1 MILSILKKIIG
12 SKNNRDLRR
21 IRKTVAEINSLE
33 ESLKLFS
40 DKDLREKTNQ
50 FRDRLASGEQLDE
63 MLAEAFATVRETSRR
78 VLAMRHFDVQLIGG
92 ITLHEG
98 RIAEMRTGEGKT
110 LAATLSAYLN
120 ALPAK
125 GVHIITVNDYLAK
138 RDAQWMLPLYRA
150 LGLSLGVIQS
160 HRGGNEASSFY
171 CSADDENGLTVST
184 RKEAYAADIT
194 YGTNNE
200 FGFDYLRD
208 NMAVS
213 SEQLVQGELFYSVI
227 DEVDSILVDEA
238 RTPLIISG
246 KVSDSTKWYSDFT
259 RIVKGMKRDV
269 HYEIDEAKKQVH
281 TTEVGVEYV
290 ESKLGIKNLYENTQ
304 TNFIHYLT
312 ATLRAKTIFTKDV
325 DYIIADGQIKIVDE
339 FTGRVLEGRRYSD
352 GLHQALEAKENVKI
366 QDENQTLASITYQNY
381 FRMYENL
388 AGMTGTAKTEE
399 EEFVQIY
406 NLEVVEIPTNLPI
419 QRSDQQDA
427 VYKTNSAKLDAVI
440 EDIKLRNTKGQP
452 ILLGTVSVEA
462 SEEISKLLTSKGI
475 VHNVLNAKNHE
486 EEANIVAQA
495 GRLGAVTVATNM
507 AGRGV
512 DIKLGGN
519 PEDMAIQLQIKENQQ
534 DNPNFLKTKIVEFE
548 SKVEKE
554 KQDVLE
560 LGGLYVLG
568 TERHESRR
576 IDNQLR
582 GRSGRQ
588 GDPGESRF
596 YISLQD
602 DLMRRFQG
610 ERIESIMNKLNLPDE
625 ERIEQSMVTKSI
637 ERAQAQVESLNFE
650 IRKNVLKFDQ
660 VLNQQ
665 RDVIYKWRRELLR
678 SESIHDL
685 IEGWFEDVVDLISKN
700 IENYKKSYES
710 LDQFKDLVENEL
722 SELLSDAA
730 KNKLF
735 QNLEINDNLDI
746 EKSLKDLFYDN
757 EKQDENNF
765 WNLARGSALSFID
778 QSWKDHLA
786 EMDYLRS
793 GIGLRA
799 MGQRDPLV
807 EYQNEGYDLFEELID
822 NVKFSVIRIL
832 LNFDKNLIV
841 QKEKNIDDNVK
852 EKTITKDKI
861 GRNDPCY
868 CGSGK
873 KYKKCGMV
881 DACIKKS

>member
-1 MILSILKKIIG
+1 MGARHQLNLSIFKKVLSVG
-12 SKNNRDLRR
+12 SGKLASELNSVVD
-21 IRKTVAEINSLE
+21 AINSKE
-33 ESLKLFS
+33 HEFEKLS
-40 DKDLREKTNQ
+40 DQEIKTNFQ
-50 FRDRLASGEQLDE
+50 NLSKQLNDSPSKIE
-63 MLAEAFATVRETSRR
+63 VEAFAYTREAAKRT
-78 VLAMRHFDVQLIGG
+78 LGQRHYDVQIFGG
-92 ITLHEG
+92 LVLL
-98 RIAEMRTGEGKT
+98 RNKIAEMKTGEGKT
-110 LAATLSAYLN
+110 LVSTLPISLM
-120 ALPAK
+120 ALYKK
-125 GVHIITVNDYLAK
+125 GVHVVTVNEYLAK
-138 RDAQWMLPLYRA
+138 RDAEWMSPIYEF
-150 LGLSLGVIQS
+150 LGLEVGLI
-160 HRGGNEASSFY
+160 HSSQDPLDK
-171 CSADDENGLTVST
+171 AG
-184 RKEAYAADIT
+184 AYQKDIT

-259 RIVKGMKRDV
+259 KIVKGMKKDV

-290 ESKLGIKNLYENTQ
+290 ESKLGISNLYENTQ

-325 DYIIADGQIKIVDE
+325 DYIVSDGQIKIVDE

-406 NLEVVEIPTNLPI
+406 NLEVIEIPTNLPI
-419 QRSDQQDA
+419 QRMDQQDA
-427 VYKTNSAKLDAVI
+427 VYKTNTAKLDAVI
-440 EDIKLRNTKGQP
+440 EDIKIRNEKGQP

-462 SEEISKLLTSKGI
+462 SEEISKILTSKGI

-486 EEANIVAQA
+486 QEAHIIAQA

-519 PEDMAIQLQIKENQQ
+519 PEEMAIQQQINENQQ
-534 DNPNFLKTKIVEFE
+534 DNPSFLE
-548 SKVEKE
+548 SKVLQFESQVQEE
-554 KQDVLE
+554 KQKVLE

-678 SESIHDL
+678 SEKINDL
-685 IEGWFEDVVDLISKN
+685 IESWLSDVLETVDIN
-700 IENYKKSYES
+700 IESYKKSYEN
-710 LDQFKDLVENEL
+710 LEHFQELVENEL
-722 SELLSDAA
+722 SELLSDVSRNKFM
-730 KNKLF
+730 KNLQINDDLDIYK
-735 QNLEINDNLDI
+735 NLE
-746 EKSLKDLFYDN
+746 DLFREN
-757 EKQDENNF
+757 ESQDQSNF

-778 QSWKDHLA
+778 QLWKDHLS

-807 EYQNEGYDLFEELID
+807 EYQNEGYDLFEDLIN
-822 NVKFSVIRIL
+822 NVKFSVIRL
-832 LNFDKNLIV
+832 LMNFDKNLIV

-868 CGSGK
+868 CGSGR
-873 KYKKCGMV
+873 KYKKCGLV
-881 DACIKKS
+881 DKCIKKS

>member
-1 MILSILKKIIG
+1 MSIFKKVLSVG
-12 SKNNRDLRR
+12 SGKLASELND
-21 IRKTVAEINSLE
+21 VVQAINDKE
-33 ESLKLFS
+33 KEFELFS
-40 DKDLREKTNQ
+40 DEEIKVNFQDLSKKLNGDPQSIEI
-50 FRDRLASGEQLDE
+50 
-63 MLAEAFATVRETSRR
+63 EAFAYIREAAKRT
-78 VLAMRHFDVQLIGG
+78 LGQRHYDVQLFGG
-92 ITLHEG
+92 LVLL
-98 RIAEMRTGEGKT
+98 RNKIAEMKTGEGKT
-110 LAATLSAYLN
+110 LVSTLPISLM
-120 ALPAK
+120 ALFKK
-125 GVHIITVNDYLAK
+125 GVHVVTVNEYLAK
-138 RDAQWMLPLYRA
+138 RDAEWMSPIYNF
-150 LGLSLGVIQS
+150 LGLEV
-160 HRGGNEASSFY
+160 
-171 CSADDENGLTVST
+171 GLIHSNQNPEE
-184 RKEAYAADIT
+184 KNQAYKKDIT

-208 NMAVS
+208 NMAIS

-246 KVSDSTKWYSDFT
+246 KVSDSTKWYSEFT
-259 RIVKGMKRDV
+259 KIVKGMKRDI

-281 TTEVGVEYV
+281 TTELGVEFV
-290 ESKLGIKNLYENTQ
+290 ESKLGISNLYENTK

-312 ATLRAKTIFTKDV
+312 ATLRAKTIFVKDV
-325 DYIIADGQIKIVDE
+325 DYIVADGQIKIVDE

-419 QRSDQQDA
+419 QRADQQDA
-427 VYKTNSAKLDAVI
+427 VYKTNKAKLDAVI
-440 EDIKLRNTKGQP
+440 EDIKHRNQNGQP

-462 SEEISKLLTSKGI
+462 SEEISKILTSKGI

-486 EEANIVAQA
+486 QEANIIAQA
-495 GRLGAVTVATNM
+495 GKLGAVTVATNM

-519 PEDMAIQLQIKENQQ
+519 AEEMAIQLQIKENELE
-534 DNPNFLKTKIVEFE
+534 NPNYLKSKISELEE
-548 SKVEKE
+548 SVEKE
-554 KQDVLE
+554 KEKVLS

-602 DLMRRFQG
+602 ELMRRFQG
-610 ERIESIMNKLNLPDE
+610 ERIESIMNKLNLPDD

-678 SESIHDL
+678 SVNIDDL
-685 IEGWFEDVVDLISKN
+685 IEGWLSDVLETVANN
-700 IENYKKSYES
+700 IESYKKSYEN
-710 LDQFKDLVENEL
+710 LEHFNELVENEL
-722 SELLSDAA
+722 GELLSDSVRSKFL
-730 KNKLF
+730 KNLQINDDLDIYK
-735 QNLEINDNLDI
+735 NLENLFN
-746 EKSLKDLFYDN
+746 EN
-757 EKQDENNF
+757 EKQDVDNF

-778 QSWKDHLA
+778 QSWKDHLS

-807 EYQNEGYDLFEELID
+807 EYQNEGYDLFEELIN

-841 QKEKNIDDNVK
+841 QKDKNIDDNVK
-852 EKTITKDKI
+852 EKVITKDKI

-873 KYKKCGMV
+873 KYKKCGLV
-881 DACIKKS
+881 EKCIKKS

>member
-1 MILSILKKIIG
+1 MSIFKKVLSVG
-12 SKNNRDLRR
+12 SGKLASELND
-21 IRKTVAEINSLE
+21 VVQAINDKE
-33 ESLKLFS
+33 KEFELFS
-40 DKDLREKTNQ
+40 DEEIKLNFQDLSKKLNGDPQSIEV
-50 FRDRLASGEQLDE
+50 
-63 MLAEAFATVRETSRR
+63 EAFAYIREAAKRT
-78 VLAMRHFDVQLIGG
+78 LGQRHYDVQLFGG
-92 ITLHEG
+92 LVLL
-98 RIAEMRTGEGKT
+98 RNKIAEMKTGEGKT
-110 LAATLSAYLN
+110 LVSTLPISLM
-120 ALPAK
+120 ALFKK
-125 GVHIITVNDYLAK
+125 GVHVVTVNEYLAK
-138 RDAQWMLPLYRA
+138 RDAEWMSPIYNF
-150 LGLSLGVIQS
+150 LGLDV
-160 HRGGNEASSFY
+160 
-171 CSADDENGLTVST
+171 GLIHSNQDPEE
-184 RKEAYAADIT
+184 KNQAYKKDIT

-208 NMAVS
+208 NMAIS

-246 KVSDSTKWYSDFT
+246 KVSDSTKWYSEFT
-259 RIVKGMKRDV
+259 KIVKGMKRDV

-281 TTEVGVEYV
+281 TTELGVEFV
-290 ESKLGIKNLYENTQ
+290 ESKLGISNLYENTK

-312 ATLRAKTIFTKDV
+312 ATLRAKTIFVKDV
-325 DYIIADGQIKIVDE
+325 DYIVSDGQVKIVDE

-352 GLHQALEAKENVKI
+352 GLHQALEAKENIRI

-419 QRSDQQDA
+419 QRADQQDA
-427 VYKTNSAKLDAVI
+427 VYKTNKAKLDAVI
-440 EDIKLRNTKGQP
+440 EDIKLRNQNGQP
-452 ILLGTVSVEA
+452 VLLGTVSVEA
-462 SEEISKLLTSKGI
+462 SEEISKILTSKGI

-486 EEANIVAQA
+486 QEANIIAQA
-495 GRLGAVTVATNM
+495 GKLGAVTVATNM

-519 PEDMAIQLQIKENQQ
+519 AEEMALQLQINENEQ
-534 DNPNFLKTKIVEFE
+534 DNPNYLE
-548 SKVEKE
+548 SKISELEENVEIEKE
-554 KQDVLE
+554 KVLS

-602 DLMRRFQG
+602 ELMRRFQG
-610 ERIESIMNKLNLPDE
+610 ERIESIMTKLNLPDD

-678 SESIHDL
+678 SQNINSL
-685 IEGWFEDVVDLISKN
+685 IEGWLSDVLETVANN
-700 IENYKKSYES
+700 IDSYKKTYEN
-710 LDQFKDLVENEL
+710 LEHFNEL
-722 SELLSDAA
+722 VNDELGELLSDSVRSKFI
-730 KNKLF
+730 KNL
-735 QNLEINDNLDI
+735 QINDDLDI
-746 EKSLKDLFYDN
+746 YKDLEDLFNEN
-757 EKQDENNF
+757 EKQDTGNF

-778 QSWKDHLA
+778 QSWKDHLS

-807 EYQNEGYDLFEELID
+807 EYQNEGYDLFEDLIN

-841 QKEKNIDDNVK
+841 QKENNIDDNVK
-852 EKTITKDKI
+852 EKVITKDKI

-873 KYKKCGMV
+873 KYKKCGLV
-881 DACIKKS
+881 DKCIRKS

>member
-1 MILSILKKIIG
+1 MSIFKKVLSVG
-12 SKNNRDLRR
+12 SGKLASELND
-21 IRKTVAEINSLE
+21 IVQAINE
-33 ESLKLFS
+33 KEKEFELFS
-40 DKDLREKTNQ
+40 DEEIKVKFQDLSKKLKGDPQSIEV
-50 FRDRLASGEQLDE
+50 
-63 MLAEAFATVRETSRR
+63 EAFAYIREAAKRT
-78 VLAMRHFDVQLIGG
+78 LGQRHYDVQLFGG
-92 ITLHEG
+92 LVLL
-98 RIAEMRTGEGKT
+98 RNKIAEMKTGEGKT
-110 LAATLSAYLN
+110 LVSTLPISLM
-120 ALPAK
+120 ALFKK
-125 GVHIITVNDYLAK
+125 GVHVVTVNEYLAK
-138 RDAQWMLPLYRA
+138 RDAEWMSPIYNF
-150 LGLSLGVIQS
+150 LGLDV
-160 HRGGNEASSFY
+160 
-171 CSADDENGLTVST
+171 GLIHSNQDPEE
-184 RKEAYAADIT
+184 KNQAYKKDIT

-208 NMAVS
+208 NMAIS

-246 KVSDSTKWYSDFT
+246 KVSDSTKWYSEFT
-259 RIVKGMKRDV
+259 KIVKGMKRDV

-281 TTEVGVEYV
+281 TTELGVEFV
-290 ESKLGIKNLYENTQ
+290 ESKLGISNLYENTK

-312 ATLRAKTIFTKDV
+312 ATLRAKTIFVKDV
-325 DYIIADGQIKIVDE
+325 DYIVSDGQIKIVDE

-352 GLHQALEAKENVKI
+352 GLHQALEAKENVRI

-419 QRSDQQDA
+419 QRADQQDA
-427 VYKTNSAKLDAVI
+427 VYKTNKAKLDAVI
-440 EDIKLRNTKGQP
+440 EDIKLRNQNGQP
-452 ILLGTVSVEA
+452 VLLGTVSVEA
-462 SEEISKLLTSKGI
+462 SEEISKILTSKGI

-486 EEANIVAQA
+486 QEANIIAQA
-495 GRLGAVTVATNM
+495 GKLGAVTVATNM

-519 PEDMAIQLQIKENQQ
+519 AEEMALQLQINENEQ
-534 DNPNFLKTKIVEFE
+534 DNPNYLE
-548 SKVEKE
+548 SKISELEENVEIEKE
-554 KQDVLE
+554 KVLS

-602 DLMRRFQG
+602 ELMRRFQG
-610 ERIESIMNKLNLPDE
+610 ERIESIMTKLNLPDD

-678 SESIHDL
+678 SQNINSL
-685 IEGWFEDVVDLISKN
+685 IEGWLSDVLETVANN
-700 IENYKKSYES
+700 IDSYKKTYEN
-710 LDQFKDLVENEL
+710 LEHFNEL
-722 SELLSDAA
+722 VKDELGELLSDSVRSKFI
-730 KNKLF
+730 KNL
-735 QNLEINDNLDI
+735 QINDDLDI
-746 EKSLKDLFYDN
+746 YKDLEGLFNEN
-757 EKQDENNF
+757 EKQDTDNF

-778 QSWKDHLA
+778 QSWKDHLS

-807 EYQNEGYDLFEELID
+807 EYQNEGYDLFEDLIN

-841 QKEKNIDDNVK
+841 QKDNNIDDNVK
-852 EKTITKDKI
+852 EKVITKDKI

-873 KYKKCGMV
+873 KYKKCGLV
-881 DACIKKS
+881 DKCIKKS

>member
-1 MILSILKKIIG
+1 LSIFKKVLSVG
-12 SKNNRDLRR
+12 SGKLASELND
-21 IRKTVAEINSLE
+21 VVQAINDKE
-33 ESLKLFS
+33 KEFELFS
-40 DKDLREKTNQ
+40 DEEIKVNFQDLSKKLNGDPQNIEV
-50 FRDRLASGEQLDE
+50 
-63 MLAEAFATVRETSRR
+63 EAFAYIREAAKRT
-78 VLAMRHFDVQLIGG
+78 LGQRHYDVQIFGG
-92 ITLHEG
+92 LVLL
-98 RIAEMRTGEGKT
+98 RNKIAEMKTGEGKT
-110 LAATLSAYLN
+110 LVSTLPISLM
-120 ALPAK
+120 ALFKK
-125 GVHIITVNDYLAK
+125 GVHVVTVNEYLAK
-138 RDAQWMLPLYRA
+138 RDAEWMSPIYNF
-150 LGLSLGVIQS
+150 LGLEV
-160 HRGGNEASSFY
+160 
-171 CSADDENGLTVST
+171 GLIHSNQDSEE
-184 RKEAYAADIT
+184 KNKAYKKDIT

-208 NMAVS
+208 NMAIS

-246 KVSDSTKWYSDFT
+246 KVSDSTKWYSEFT
-259 RIVKGMKRDV
+259 KIVKGMKRDI

-281 TTEVGVEYV
+281 TTEIGVEYV
-290 ESKLGIKNLYENTQ
+290 ESKLGITNLYENTK

-312 ATLRAKTIFTKDV
+312 ATLRAKTIFVKDV
-325 DYIIADGQIKIVDE
+325 DYIVADGQIKIVDE

-399 EEFVQIY
+399 DEFVQIY

-419 QRSDQQDA
+419 QRADQQDA
-427 VYKTNSAKLDAVI
+427 VYKTNKAKLDAVI
-440 EDIKLRNTKGQP
+440 EDIQIRNQNGQP

-475 VHNVLNAKNHE
+475 VHNVLNAKNHQQ
-486 EEANIVAQA
+486 EANIIAQA
-495 GRLGAVTVATNM
+495 GKLGAVTVATNM

-519 PEDMAIQLQIKENQQ
+519 PEEMALQLQINENEL
-534 DNPNFLKTKIVEFE
+534 DNPNYLKSKILELEENV
-548 SKVEKE
+548 KKEKE
-554 KQDVLE
+554 KVLS

-602 DLMRRFQG
+602 ELMRRFQG

-678 SESIHDL
+678 SENINEL
-685 IEGWFEDVVDLISKN
+685 IESWLKDVLEIVANN
-700 IENYKKSYES
+700 IESYKKNYEN
-710 LDQFKDLVENEL
+710 LEHFNELVDNEL
-722 SELLSDAA
+722 SELLSDSV
-730 KNKLF
+730 KSKFLKDI
-735 QNLEINDNLDI
+735 EINDNLDI
-746 EKSLKDLFYDN
+746 FKDLENLFDYN
-757 EKQDENNF
+757 KKQDSDNF

-778 QSWKDHLA
+778 QSWKDHLS

-807 EYQNEGYDLFEELID
+807 EYQNEGYDLFEELIN

-852 EKTITKDKI
+852 EKVITKDKI
-861 GRNDPCY
+861 GRNDTCY

-873 KYKKCGMV
+873 KYKKCGLV
-881 DACIKKS
+881 NKCIKKS

>member
-1 MILSILKKIIG
+1 MSIFKKVLSVGSGKLASELNTIVDEINDKEQEFEKLSDEEIKTNFQNLSNQLTDSPLSIE
-12 SKNNRDLRR
+12 
-21 IRKTVAEINSLE
+21 V
-33 ESLKLFS
+33 
-40 DKDLREKTNQ
+40 
-50 FRDRLASGEQLDE
+50 
-63 MLAEAFATVRETSRR
+63 EAFAYTREAAKRTIGQ
-78 VLAMRHFDVQLIGG
+78 RHYDVQIFGG
-92 ITLHEG
+92 LVLLRNKIT
-98 RIAEMRTGEGKT
+98 EMKTGEGKT
-110 LAATLSAYLN
+110 LVSTLPISLM
-120 ALPAK
+120 ALFKK
-125 GVHIITVNDYLAK
+125 GVHVVTVNEYLAK
-138 RDAQWMLPLYRA
+138 RDAEWMSPIYNF
-150 LGLSLGVIQS
+150 LGLEV
-160 HRGGNEASSFY
+160 
-171 CSADDENGLTVST
+171 GLIHSNQAPLD
-184 RKEAYAADIT
+184 KAAAYKKNIT

-427 VYKTNSAKLDAVI
+427 VYKTNRAKLDAVI

-534 DNPNFLKTKIVEFE
+534 DNPNFLKTKIGEFE
-548 SKVEKE
+548 LKVEKE

-678 SESIHDL
+678 SENIHDL

>member
-1 MILSILKKIIG
+1 LSIFKRVLSVG
-12 SKNNRDLRR
+12 SGKLVSELND
-21 IRKTVAEINSLE
+21 VVQAINDKE
-33 ESLKLFS
+33 KEFELFS
-40 DKDLREKTNQ
+40 DEEIKLNFQELSKKLNGDPQSIEV
-50 FRDRLASGEQLDE
+50 
-63 MLAEAFATVRETSRR
+63 EAFAYIREAAKRT
-78 VLAMRHFDVQLIGG
+78 LGQRHYDVQLFGG
-92 ITLHEG
+92 LVLL
-98 RIAEMRTGEGKT
+98 RNKIAEMKTGEGKT
-110 LAATLSAYLN
+110 LVSTLPISLM
-120 ALPAK
+120 ALFKK
-125 GVHIITVNDYLAK
+125 GVHVVTVNEYLAK
-138 RDAQWMLPLYRA
+138 RDAEWMSPIYNF
-150 LGLSLGVIQS
+150 LGLEV
-160 HRGGNEASSFY
+160 
-171 CSADDENGLTVST
+171 GLIHSNQNPAE
-184 RKEAYAADIT
+184 KNQAYKKDIT

-208 NMAVS
+208 NMAIS
-213 SEQLVQGELFYSVI
+213 REQLVQGELFYSVI

-246 KVSDSTKWYSDFT
+246 KVSDSTKWYSEFT
-259 RIVKGMKRDV
+259 KIVKGMKRDI

-281 TTEVGVEYV
+281 TTELGVEYV
-290 ESKLGIKNLYENTQ
+290 ESKLGISNLYENTK

-312 ATLRAKTIFTKDV
+312 ATLRAKTIYLKDV
-325 DYIIADGQIKIVDE
+325 DYIIEDGQIKIVDE

-406 NLEVVEIPTNLPI
+406 NLEVVEIPTNLPV
-419 QRSDQQDA
+419 QRVDQQDA
-427 VYKTNSAKLDAVI
+427 VYKTNKAKLEAVI
-440 EDIKLRNTKGQP
+440 EDIRIRNQNGQP

-462 SEEISKLLTSKGI
+462 SEEISKILTSKGI
-475 VHNVLNAKNHE
+475 IHNVLNAKNHE
-486 EEANIVAQA
+486 QEANIIAQA
-495 GRLGAVTVATNM
+495 GKLGAVTVATNM

-519 PEDMAIQLQIKENQQ
+519 ADEMALQLQIKEEKLE
-534 DNPNFLKTKIVEFE
+534 NPNYLISKIKELE
-548 SKVEKE
+548 DNVEKE
-554 KQDVLE
+554 KEKVLS

-602 DLMRRFQG
+602 ELMRRFQG
-610 ERIESIMNKLNLPDE
+610 ERIESIMNKLNLPDD

-678 SESIHDL
+678 SENISSL
-685 IEGWFEDVVDLISKN
+685 IEGWLSDVLETVANN
-700 IENYKKSYES
+700 IESFKKSYEN
-710 LDQFKDLVENEL
+710 LEHFNELVENEL
-722 SELLSDAA
+722 GELLSDLARG
-730 KNKLF
+730 KFLK
-735 QNLEINDNLDI
+735 NLEINDDLDI
-746 EKSLKDLFYDN
+746 YKDLENLFYDN
-757 EKQDENNF
+757 ENQDKENF
-765 WNLARGSALSFID
+765 WRLARGSALSFID

-807 EYQNEGYDLFEELID
+807 EYQNEGYDLFEELIN

-832 LNFDKNLIV
+832 LNFDKTLIV

-852 EKTITKDKI
+852 DKVIAKDKI

-873 KYKKCGMV
+873 KFKKCGLV
-881 DACIKKS
+881 DKCIKKS

>member
-1 MILSILKKIIG
+1 
-12 SKNNRDLRR
+12 
-21 IRKTVAEINSLE
+21 
-33 ESLKLFS
+33 
-40 DKDLREKTNQ
+40 
-50 FRDRLASGEQLDE
+50 
-63 MLAEAFATVRETSRR
+63 
-78 VLAMRHFDVQLIGG
+78 
-92 ITLHEG
+92 
-98 RIAEMRTGEGKT
+98 
-110 LAATLSAYLN
+110 
-120 ALPAK
+120 
-125 GVHIITVNDYLAK
+125 
-138 RDAQWMLPLYRA
+138 
-150 LGLSLGVIQS
+150 
-160 HRGGNEASSFY
+160 
-171 CSADDENGLTVST
+171 
-184 RKEAYAADIT
+184 
-194 YGTNNE
+194 
-200 FGFDYLRD
+200 
-208 NMAVS
+208 
-213 SEQLVQGELFYSVI
+213 
-227 DEVDSILVDEA
+227 
-238 RTPLIISG
+238 
-246 KVSDSTKWYSDFT
+246 
-259 RIVKGMKRDV
+259 
-269 HYEIDEAKKQVH
+269 
-281 TTEVGVEYV
+281 
-290 ESKLGIKNLYENTQ
+290 
-304 TNFIHYLT
+304 
-312 ATLRAKTIFTKDV
+312 
-325 DYIIADGQIKIVDE
+325 
-339 FTGRVLEGRRYSD
+339 
-352 GLHQALEAKENVKI
+352 
-366 QDENQTLASITYQNY
+366 
-381 FRMYENL
+381 MYENL

-419 QRSDQQDA
+419 QRMDQQDA
-427 VYKTNSAKLDAVI
+427 VYKTNTAKLNAVI
-440 EDIKLRNTKGQP
+440 EDIKIRNEKGQP

-462 SEEISKLLTSKGI
+462 SEEISKILTSKGI

-486 EEANIVAQA
+486 QEAHIIAQA

-519 PEDMAIQLQIKENQQ
+519 PEEMAIQQQINENQQ
-534 DNPNFLKTKIVEFE
+534 DNSNYLKSKILEFE
-548 SKVEKE
+548 SQVEEE
-554 KQDVLE
+554 KQNVLE

-650 IRKNVLKFDQ
+650 IRKNVLKFEQ

-678 SESIHDL
+678 SEKINDL
-685 IEGWFEDVVDLISKN
+685 IESWLSDVLETVDIN
-700 IENYKKSYES
+700 IESYKKSYEN
-710 LDQFKDLVENEL
+710 LEHFQELVENEL
-722 SELLSDAA
+722 SELLSDVSRNKFM
-730 KNKLF
+730 KNLQINDDLDIYK
-735 QNLEINDNLDI
+735 NLE
-746 EKSLKDLFYDN
+746 DLFREN
-757 EKQDENNF
+757 ESQDQSNF

-778 QSWKDHLA
+778 QLWKDHLS

-807 EYQNEGYDLFEELID
+807 EYQNEGYDLFEDLIN

-832 LNFDKNLIV
+832 MNFDKNLIV

-868 CGSGK
+868 CGSGR
-873 KYKKCGMV
+873 KYKKCGLV
-881 DACIKKS
+881 DKCIKKS

>member
-1 MILSILKKIIG
+1 MSIFKKVLSVG
-12 SKNNRDLRR
+12 SGKLASELND
-21 IRKTVAEINSLE
+21 VVQAINDKE
-33 ESLKLFS
+33 KEFELFS
-40 DKDLREKTNQ
+40 DEEIKLNFQDLSKKLNGDPQSIEV
-50 FRDRLASGEQLDE
+50 
-63 MLAEAFATVRETSRR
+63 EAFAYIREAAKRT
-78 VLAMRHFDVQLIGG
+78 LGQRHYDVQLFGG
-92 ITLHEG
+92 LVLL
-98 RIAEMRTGEGKT
+98 RNKIAEMKTGEGKT
-110 LAATLSAYLN
+110 LVSTLPISLM
-120 ALPAK
+120 ALFKK
-125 GVHIITVNDYLAK
+125 GVHVVTVNEYLAK
-138 RDAQWMLPLYRA
+138 RDAEWMSPIYNF
-150 LGLSLGVIQS
+150 LGLDV
-160 HRGGNEASSFY
+160 
-171 CSADDENGLTVST
+171 GLIHSNQDPEE
-184 RKEAYAADIT
+184 KNQAYKKDIT

-208 NMAVS
+208 NMAIS

-246 KVSDSTKWYSDFT
+246 KVSDSTKWYSEFT
-259 RIVKGMKRDV
+259 KIVKGMKRDV

-281 TTEVGVEYV
+281 TTELGVEFV
-290 ESKLGIKNLYENTQ
+290 ESKLGISNLYENTK

-312 ATLRAKTIFTKDV
+312 ATLRAKTIFVKDV
-325 DYIIADGQIKIVDE
+325 DYIVSDGQIKIVDE

-352 GLHQALEAKENVKI
+352 GLHQALEAKENVRI

-419 QRSDQQDA
+419 QRADQQDA
-427 VYKTNSAKLDAVI
+427 VYKTNKAKLDAVI
-440 EDIKLRNTKGQP
+440 EDIKLRNQNGQP
-452 ILLGTVSVEA
+452 VLLGTVSVEA
-462 SEEISKLLTSKGI
+462 SEEISKILTSKGI

-486 EEANIVAQA
+486 QEANIIAQA
-495 GRLGAVTVATNM
+495 GKLGAVTVATNM

-519 PEDMAIQLQIKENQQ
+519 AEEMALQLQINENEQ
-534 DNPNFLKTKIVEFE
+534 DNPNYLE
-548 SKVEKE
+548 SKISELEENVEIEKE
-554 KQDVLE
+554 KVLS

-602 DLMRRFQG
+602 ELMRRFQG
-610 ERIESIMNKLNLPDE
+610 ERIESIMTKLNLPDD

-678 SESIHDL
+678 SKNINGL
-685 IEGWFEDVVDLISKN
+685 IEGWLSDVLETVANN
-700 IENYKKSYES
+700 IDSYKKTYEN
-710 LDQFKDLVENEL
+710 LEHFNEL
-722 SELLSDAA
+722 VKDELGELLSDSVRSKFI
-730 KNKLF
+730 KNL
-735 QNLEINDNLDI
+735 QINDDLDI
-746 EKSLKDLFYDN
+746 YKDLEDLFNEN
-757 EKQDENNF
+757 EKQDTDNF

-778 QSWKDHLA
+778 QSWKDHLS

-807 EYQNEGYDLFEELID
+807 EYQNEGYDLFEDLIN

-841 QKEKNIDDNVK
+841 QKDKNIDDNVK
-852 EKTITKDKI
+852 EKVITKDKI

-873 KYKKCGMV
+873 KYKKCGLV
-881 DACIKKS
+881 DKCIKKS